1 MLPTISF
8 LSSFLPIF
16 SFVFFCLRNNTK
28 ELWVIFLYCVFS
40 LLFDGFL
47 FSSTWAFENK
57 YLVWNIFA
65 ILEYTIITYFFYII
79 IQKRL
84 VRILIVIFSIV
95 YLVTFCIF
103 ATSNDDQFNSL
114 LNAIG
119 SVIILTLSL
128 AFFVISMRT
137 SEEPINLLSPVF
149 LIVIALLLYVASTL
163 FLYIIANRLT
173 AREMEQYWGINH
185 VSNILTNVIFA
196 AAFLLFRFQKK
207 NPSPENAAV
216 DFTRS
221 PDER

>member
-1 MLPTISF
+1 ML
-8 LSSFLPIF
+8 L
-16 SFVFFCLRNNTK
+16 
-28 ELWVIFLYCVFS
+28 
-40 LLFDGFL
+40 
-47 FSSTWAFENK
+47 
-57 YLVWNIFA
+57 
-65 ILEYTIITYFFYII
+65 
-79 IQKRL
+79 
-84 VRILIVIFSIV
+84 
-95 YLVTFCIF
+95 
-103 ATSNDDQFNSL
+103 
-114 LNAIG
+114 
-119 SVIILTLSL
+119 LSL

-173 AREMEQYWGINH
+173 AREMEHYWGINH

-216 DFTRS
+216 DFTRF

>member
-1 MLPTISF
+1 
-8 LSSFLPIF
+8 
-16 SFVFFCLRNNTK
+16 
-28 ELWVIFLYCVFS
+28 
-40 LLFDGFL
+40 L

-65 ILEYTIITYFFYII
+65 ILEYIIITYFFYII
-79 IQKRL
+79 IQKRF
-84 VRILIVIFSIV
+84 VRVLIVIFSIV

-216 DFTRS
+216 DFTRF
-221 PDER
+221 PDEW

>member
-1 MLPTISF
+1 ML
-8 LSSFLPIF
+8 L
-16 SFVFFCLRNNTK
+16 
-28 ELWVIFLYCVFS
+28 
-40 LLFDGFL
+40 
-47 FSSTWAFENK
+47 
-57 YLVWNIFA
+57 
-65 ILEYTIITYFFYII
+65 
-79 IQKRL
+79 
-84 VRILIVIFSIV
+84 
-95 YLVTFCIF
+95 
-103 ATSNDDQFNSL
+103 
-114 LNAIG
+114 
-119 SVIILTLSL
+119 LSL

-207 NPSPENAAV
+207 NPYPENAAV
-216 DFTRS
+216 DFTRF